1 MSTVNKVMTAAE
13 AISKFVNDGDV
24 ITCGGFVT
32 NRRPYALVR
41 EVIKQGKKN
50 LILES
55 GPGGGDQDMLI
66 GAGLVDVLIE
76 SYMANS
82 GYTQVSRRMR
92 KFIEEGKIL
101 YDDVSLDIHTITFHG
116 AALGMSYVAVKNHLG
131 SGMVDFVGISEEE
144 RKKYPKLPPKKY
156 VIQEDPFN
164 PGQKLC
170 LIPTPKIDVA
180 LIHCQWAS
188 PDGTARIVGPAFQ
201 CLDIATAAKHTI
213 VTCEELVDDEVIRR
227 NPELNNLPGF
237 VVDAVVHAPYGAHP
251 SQCFGYYDYDGM
263 FFRDYDK
270 VSKDDDLF
278 QEFLKEYIYDLEDH
292 YAYLDKI
299 GAARLLKLRVQPG
312 KGYVHGLK
320 RK

>member
-24 ITCGGFVT
+24 ITVGGFVT

-41 EVIKQGKKN
+41 ELIKQGKKN

-55 GPGGGDQDMLI
+55 GAGAGDTDMMI

-82 GYTQVSRRMR
+82 GYTQVSRQFR
-92 KFIEEGKIL
+92 KAIEQGKIL
-101 YDDVSLDIHTITFHG
+101 FDDYSLDVHTICFHG
-116 AALGMSYVAVKNHLG
+116 AALGFSYVPVKNMLG
-131 SGMVDFVGISEEE
+131 SGLTEFIGIDEET
-144 RKKYPKLPPKKY
+144 RKKYPKLPPKKF
-156 VIQEDPFN
+156 IIEEDPFN
-164 PGQKLC
+164 PGEKLC
-170 LIPTPKIDVA
+170 LVPTPKIDVA
-180 LIHCQWAS
+180 LIHAQWAS
-188 PDGTARIVGPAFQ
+188 PDGTVRILGAPFQ

-227 NPELNNLPGF
+227 NPELNSLPGL
-237 VVDAVVHAPYGAHP
+237 VIDAVVHAPYGAHP
-251 SQCFGYYDYDGM
+251 SQVHSYYDYDGLFM
-263 FFRDYDK
+263 RDYDK
-270 VSKDDDLF
+270 ISGDDELF
-278 QEFLKEYIYDLEDH
+278 KQFLKEYIYDLPDH
-292 YAYLDKI
+292 NAYLDKI
-299 GAARLLKLRVQPG
+299 GASRLMNLRVQPG